1 MKRKKRSSELVEA
14 IGLAFDTLRRN
25 PLRSFLTVLG
35 IVIGVATVIAVSAV
49 VNGLNNRIVGS
60 VESLGSNVIM
70 CYRFQWASLGR
81 PPSDWL
87 NRPELESQW
96 AEDIARLPHVV
107 AAGPG
112 LRVFQ
117 PQFGSGYTSIRHEGK
132 QAENVILE
140 GDPPSFSQIW
150 NIDLDHGRWFN
161 QTDEE
166 HRRLVVVLGHDTAQT
181 LFPNPG
187 ENPVGQEVTISG
199 HVFTVVGVAALAK
212 QVSFGGSNPED
223 NRAMMPLSAMEK
235 LFPANRD
242 YVLFAKADSAEY
254 LPQVVNEIREL
265 LRRKRRL
272 LPGQPDN
279 FAVFTL
285 DVFIDLWKQLT
296 VALFGAMFA
305 VGSVA
310 LMVGGIGVMNIM
322 LVSVTERTHEIG
334 LRKAVGAR
342 RRNILTQFL
351 LESATLSMIGGAIGI
366 LVGAGMGLAL
376 RWVFPSLPAR
386 ISLFWVL
393 VGLGVSGLIGIFFG
407 VYPAWKA
414 ARLDP
419 VTALRYE

>member
-1 MKRKKRSSELVEA
+1 MKRERTSELREA
-14 IGLAFDTLRRN
+14 VGLAVDALRRN

-49 VNGLNNRIVGS
+49 VNGLNNKIVGS

-70 CYRFQWASLGR
+70 AYRFQWASLGR

-87 NRPELESQW
+87 NRPELQPQW
-96 AEDIARLPHVV
+96 GEDIAKLPHVA
-107 AAGPG
+107 AAGAG

-117 PQFGSGYTSIRHEGK
+117 PQFGSGITTIRHDGRE
-132 QAENVILE
+132 AENVLLE
-140 GDPPSFSQIW
+140 GDPPAFQQIW
-150 NIDLDHGRWFN
+150 NLDLARGRWFN

-166 HRRLVVVLGHDTAQT
+166 RRRLVIVIGHDTAQT

-187 ENPVGQEVTISG
+187 DDPVGQEVTLKG
-199 HVFTVVGVAALAK
+199 QVFTVVGVAARSK
-212 QVSFGGSNPED
+212 QISFGGSNPED
-223 NRAMMPLSAMEK
+223 NKAMMPLSAMEK
-235 LFPANRD
+235 LYPANRD
-242 YVLFAKADSAEY
+242 YVLFAKADSAGNVT
-254 LPQVVNEIREL
+254 QVAAEIREL

-272 LPGQPDN
+272 LPGQADN

-296 VALFGAMFA
+296 VALFAVMFA

-342 RRNILTQFL
+342 RRNILAQFI
-351 LESATLSMIGGAIGI
+351 LEATTLSVIGGAIGV
-366 LVGAGMGLAL
+366 LVGAGIGLSL
-376 RWVFPSLPAR
+376 RLVFPSLPAR
-386 ISLFWVL
+386 ISPFWV
-393 VGLGVSGLIGIFFG
+393 VMGLGVSGMVGLFFG

-414 ARLDP
+414 SKLDP

>member
-1 MKRKKRSSELVEA
+1 MKRQKRSSELREA
-14 IGLAFDTLRRN
+14 VSLAFETLRRN

-81 PPSDWL
+81 PPSDWM
-87 NRPELESQW
+87 NRPELQAEW
-96 AEDIARLPHVV
+96 ADDIAKLPHVV
-107 AAGPG
+107 TSGPG
-112 LRVFQ
+112 LRIFQ
-117 PQFGSGYTSIRHEGK
+117 PRFGSGLATLRHDGK

-140 GDPPSFSQIW
+140 GDPPSYSQIW
-150 NIDLDHGRWFN
+150 NIDLARGRWFN
-161 QTDEE
+161 QTDED
-166 HRRLVVVLGHDTAQT
+166 HRRLVMVLGHDTAQT

-187 ENPVGQEVTISG
+187 DNPVGQEVTLLG
-199 HVFTVVGVAALAK
+199 HLFTVIGVRERTK
-212 QVSFGGSNPED
+212 QISFGGSNPED
-223 NRAMMPLSAMEK
+223 NLAAMPLSAMEK
-235 LFPANRD
+235 LYPSNRD
-242 YVLFAKADSAEY
+242 FVLFAKADAADNV
-254 LPQVVNEIREL
+254 PQVVNEIREL

-272 LPGQPDN
+272 LPGQADN

-285 DVFIDLWKQLT
+285 DAFIDLWNQLT

-322 LVSVTERTHEIG
+322 LVSVTERTREIG

-351 LESATLSMIGGAIGI
+351 LEAATLSMIGGAIGI
-366 LVGAGMGLAL
+366 LVGAGLGMGL

-386 ISLFWVL
+386 VSLFWVL
-393 VGLGVSGLIGIFFG
+393 VGLCVSGLIGIFFG

>member
-1 MKRKKRSSELVEA
+1 MKGRTNELREA
-14 IGLAFDTLRRN
+14 VGLAIDALRRN

-49 VNGLNNRIVGS
+49 VNGLNNQIVGS

-70 CYRFQWASLGR
+70 AYRFQWASLGR

-87 NRPELESQW
+87 NRPDLQGEW
-96 AEDIARLPHVV
+96 ANDIAKLPHVV

-117 PQFGSGYTSIRHEGK
+117 PRFGSGITTIRHEGRE
-132 QAENVILE
+132 AENVIIE
-140 GDPPSFSQIW
+140 GDPPAFQQIW
-150 NIDLDHGRWFN
+150 NLDLARGRWFN

-166 HRRLVVVLGHDTAQT
+166 HRRLVIVLGHDTAQT

-187 ENPVGQEVTISG
+187 VDPVGQEVTLKG
-199 HVFTVVGVAALAK
+199 QVFTVVGVAARSK
-212 QVSFGGSNPED
+212 QLSFGGGSQED
-223 NRAMMPLSAMEK
+223 NKAMMPLSAMEK
-235 LFPANRD
+235 LYPANRD
-242 YVLFAKADSAEY
+242 YVLFAKADTAGNVT
-254 LPQVVNEIREL
+254 QVAAEIREL

-296 VALFGAMFA
+296 VALFAAMFA

-310 LMVGGIGVMNIM
+310 LAVGGIGVMNIM

-342 RRNILTQFL
+342 RRNILAQFI
-351 LESATLSMIGGAIGI
+351 LEAATLSLIGGALGV
-366 LVGAGMGLAL
+366 LVGAGMGLSL
-376 RWVFPSLPAR
+376 RFVFPSLPAR
-386 ISLFWVL
+386 ISPFWVL
-393 VGLGVSGLIGIFFG
+393 IGLGVSGLVGLFFG

-414 ARLDP
+414 SKLDP

>member
-1 MKRKKRSSELVEA
+1 MKPTGTSGLVEA
-14 IGLAFDTLRRN
+14 VALAFDTLRRN

-49 VNGLNNRIVGS
+49 VNGLNTRIVGS
-60 VESLGSNVIM
+60 VESLGSNVIL

-87 NRPELESQW
+87 SRPELQPEWSD
-96 AEDIARLPHVV
+96 DIAKLPHVV

-112 LRVFQ
+112 LRIFQ
-117 PQFGSGYTSIRHEGK
+117 PQFGTGTTTARHAGLE
-132 QAENVILE
+132 AENVILE
-140 GDPPSFSQIW
+140 GDSPSYQDIW
-150 NIDLDHGRWFN
+150 NVDLSQGRWFN
-161 QTDEE
+161 ETDEN
-166 HRRLVVVLGHDTAQT
+166 HRRLVVVLGRDTART

-187 ENPVGQEVTISG
+187 EDPLGQEVTIKDQ
-199 HVFTVVGVAALAK
+199 VFTVVGVAAPSK
-212 QVSFGGSNPED
+212 QISFGGSNPED
-223 NRAMMPLSAMEK
+223 NRAAMPLSAMEK

-242 YVLFAKADSAEY
+242 FVLFAKADSAANV
-254 LPQVVNEIREL
+254 PQVVDEIRDL
-265 LRRKRRL
+265 LRRQRRL
-272 LPGQPDN
+272 LPSQPDN

-285 DVFIDLWKQLT
+285 DAFIDLWKQLT

-334 LRKAVGAR
+334 LRKAVGATR
-342 RRNILTQFL
+342 GNILAQFL
-351 LESATLSMIGGAIGI
+351 AEAAALSILGGALGV
-366 LVGAGMGLAL
+366 LLGAGLGLSL
-376 RWVFPSLPAR
+376 RWAFPSLPAR
-386 ISLFWVL
+386 VSPFWVVLGL
-393 VGLGVSGLIGIFFG
+393 VVSGFVGVFFG

>member
-1 MKRKKRSSELVEA
+1 MRRKRTGEFWGA
-14 IGLAFDTLRRN
+14 FGLAFDALRRN

-49 VNGLNNRIVGS
+49 VNGLNNQIVGS

-70 CYRFQWASLGR
+70 AYRFQWASLGR

-87 NRPELESQW
+87 NRPDLQPQW
-96 AEDIARLPHVV
+96 ANDVARLPHVV
-107 AAGPG
+107 AAGAG

-117 PQFGSGYTSIRHEGK
+117 PQFGSGISTVRHAGH

-140 GDPPSFSQIW
+140 GDPPSFDKIW
-150 NIDLDHGRWFN
+150 NLDLARGRWFN

-166 HRRLVVVLGHDTAQT
+166 HRRLVVVLGHDTAKT
-181 LFPNPG
+181 LFPDPG
-187 ENPVGQEVTISG
+187 DDPVGQEVTIKG
-199 HVFTVVGVAALAK
+199 HVFTVVGVAARSK
-212 QVSFGGSNPED
+212 QISFGGSNPED
-223 NRAMMPLSAMEK
+223 NKAMMPLSAMEK
-235 LFPANRD
+235 LYPANRD
-242 YVLFAKADSAEY
+242 YVLFAKADSAGNVT
-254 LPQVVNEIREL
+254 QVSEEIREL

-296 VALFGAMFA
+296 MALFAAMFA

-322 LVSVTERTHEIG
+322 LVSVTERTREIG

-342 RRNILTQFL
+342 RRNILAQFL
-351 LESATLSMIGGAIGI
+351 MEATALSMIGGMLGV
-366 LVGAGMGLAL
+366 LVGAAMGLSL
-376 RWVFPSLPAR
+376 RLVFPALPAR
-386 ISLFWVL
+386 VSPFWVL
-393 VGLGVSGLIGIFFG
+393 VGLFVSGFIGIFFG

-414 ARLDP
+414 SKLDP
-419 VTALRYE
+419 VIALRYE